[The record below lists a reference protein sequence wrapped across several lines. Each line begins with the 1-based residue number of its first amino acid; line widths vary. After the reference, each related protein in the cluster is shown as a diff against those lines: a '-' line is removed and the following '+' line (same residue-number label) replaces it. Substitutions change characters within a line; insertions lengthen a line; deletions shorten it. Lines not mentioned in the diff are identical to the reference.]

1 MGENRSKEVKNC
13 IKNWNE
19 CVFDVFSLPRKR
31 IFATSRQLRKH
42 ILLTF
47 FQPSISAEMTKGKN
61 RTKGRLEYY
70 YEAIAELSRCKRID
84 IRW

>member
-13 IKNWNE
+13 VKDRNE

-47 FQPSISAEMTKGKN
+47 FQPSISAEMTKGEN
-61 RTKGRLEYY
+61 RTKGRLECY
-70 YEAIAELSRCKRID
+70 YEAMAELSRCKRID
-84 IRW
+84 ITW